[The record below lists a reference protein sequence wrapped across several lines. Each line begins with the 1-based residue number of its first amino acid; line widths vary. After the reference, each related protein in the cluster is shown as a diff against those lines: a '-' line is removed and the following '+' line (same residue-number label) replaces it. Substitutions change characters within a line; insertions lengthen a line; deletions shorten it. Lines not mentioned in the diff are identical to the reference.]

1 LETDQD
7 TAGQPAGRDAGGVV
21 ADSAPRTE
29 GYVSERSLEPKKHK
43 PFWSVLGPGLITGA
57 ADDDP
62 SGIGTYSVTG
72 AQYGYGLLWLVPLCI
87 PLMIAVQEMCGRVG
101 VVTGKGLTSVIKEH
115 YSRSLLYFAVL
126 LLIGANVFNIYADLN
141 AMGASAQM
149 LFRGPIWIWLTA
161 ITILL
166 IATQILIPYRSYVRI
181 LKWLSLSLLAYVVTA
196 LMPGVHLH
204 WGEIWRHTFIPS
216 WNWKPAFVMTVVG
229 FLGTTIS
236 PYLFFWQAS
245 EEVED
250 EVAAGT
256 AFGPGGRVRSA
267 SSAEIRRLRE
277 DTTIGMAASQLVA
290 FFIVICT
297 AATLHAS
304 GKTDIETA
312 QDAARAL
319 LPLGAAA
326 YWLFALGIL
335 GTGALCIPTLAGS
348 IAYAVSEITGW
359 RYGLYRR
366 FGRARGFY
374 VTIAVAIFA
383 GFALNF
389 MHTLSPVKGLLYA
402 AALNGVAAPPLIV
415 ILLFICNNRAIMKGR
430 PNGIAANLFGGLAAL
445 LMGATA
451 ALLLWAMA
459 TGRTS

>member
-1 LETDQD
+1 MAE
-7 TAGQPAGRDAGGVV
+7 
-21 ADSAPRTE
+21 PRAE
-29 GYVSERSLEPKKHK
+29 GYVPAQSIEPQKRK
-43 PFWSVLGPGLITGA
+43 PLWSVLGPGLITGA

-62 SGIGTYSVTG
+62 SGIGTYSVAG
-72 AQYGYGLLWLVPLCI
+72 AQYGYGLLWLVPLSI

-101 VVTGKGLTSVIKEH
+101 VVTGKGLTAVIKEH

-126 LLIGANVFNIYADLN
+126 LLTGANIINIYADLN
-141 AMGASAQM
+141 AMAASAQM
-149 LFRGPIWIWLTA
+149 LFRGPTWLWLTT
-161 ITILL
+161 ITVLL
-166 IATQILIPYRSYVRI
+166 IATQILVPYRNYVRI
-181 LKWLSLSLLAYVVTA
+181 LKWLSLSLVAYVVTA
-196 LMPGVHLH
+196 LLPGVHLH

-216 WNWKPAFVMTVVG
+216 WSSKPAFLMTVVG
-229 FLGTTIS
+229 LLGTTIS

-267 SSAEIRRLRE
+267 SSAEIRRLRA
-277 DTTIGMAASQLVA
+277 DTTVGMVASQAVA
-290 FFIVICT
+290 FFVLICT
-297 AATLHAS
+297 AGTLHAA
-304 GKTDIETA
+304 GRTNIDTA

-348 IAYAVSEITGW
+348 IAYSVSETTGW

-374 VTIAVAIFA
+374 LTIACAIFA

-389 MHTLSPVKGLLYA
+389 VHTLSPVKGLLYCA
-402 AALNGVAAPPLIV
+402 VLNGIAAPPLIV
-415 ILLFICNNRAIMKGR
+415 ILLFVCNNRKIMKER
-430 PNGIAANLFGGLAAL
+430 SNGIAANVFGGLAAI
-445 LMGATA
+445 LMGAAA

-459 TGRTS
+459 TGRSS